1 MRKELIVEGHRLV
14 EVELHTSKH
23 SCRMVERVMSAS
35 PEQPKKPFRGKNW
48 YSARS
53 KARYEREKQRMSE
66 EHLNELKALALETS
80 TDLYERLFG
89 VNELISCSC

>member
-1 MRKELIVEGHRLV
+1 MRKELIIEGHRLV
-14 EVELHTSKH
+14 EVEYHTSKH

-35 PEQPKKPFRGKNW
+35 PEQPKKPFKGKNF
-48 YSARS
+48 YAARS
-53 KARYEREKQRMSE
+53 KSRHERERQRISE
-66 EHLNELKALALETS
+66 EHLKELKALALETS